1 MREGT
6 YERTPIWGDVIPGNS
21 TRSKLED
28 MTIDF
33 DADPQ
38 KNQIKFALLIG
49 KYLGSVFFDRKKV
62 IDTATWCNCMEP
74 GYCEQTYTDVPGI
87 VPFLCEGSDRAV
99 ILIPGGGYAF
109 TGDLTAKDQ
118 EETDKLAR
126 RLNEHGISA
135 FCLDY
140 RYNPYR
146 FPIPL
151 LDVQRAVRLIRF
163 HAEEYGLDPKKIALM
178 GGSAGGYQVA
188 GFLNL
193 LQGTNQFP
201 VGYEPD
207 EVDAVD
213 DAVCNGG
220 MFYPAVTLKHNKG
233 ILYATFP
240 EEAFQTWKRRRETL
254 DSTDL
259 PSHIIDTKTPQ
270 FIAHGTKD
278 MLVTHKT
285 SRQYVKAMEAA
296 GAPIRYIEV
305 EGANHIFTNKP
316 EYNWVFEEYLTW
328 LDEHF

>member
-1 MREGT
+1 MKEGT
-6 YERTPIWGDVIPGNS
+6 YSVTPIWGDVIPGNS
-21 TRSKLED
+21 SRSKLDD

-146 FPIPL
+146 VPSPL
-151 LDVQRAVRLIRF
+151 LDVQRAVRFIRF
-163 HAEEYGLDPKKIALM
+163 HAEEYGLDPKKIAL
-178 GGSAGGYQVA
+178 
-188 GFLNL
+188 
-193 LQGTNQFP
+193 
-201 VGYEPD
+201 
-207 EVDAVD
+207 
-213 DAVCNGG
+213 
-220 MFYPAVTLKHNKG
+220 
-233 ILYATFP
+233 
-240 EEAFQTWKRRRETL
+240 
-254 DSTDL
+254 
-259 PSHIIDTKTPQ
+259 
-270 FIAHGTKD
+270 
-278 MLVTHKT
+278 
-285 SRQYVKAMEAA
+285 
-296 GAPIRYIEV
+296 
-305 EGANHIFTNKP
+305 
-316 EYNWVFEEYLTW
+316 
-328 LDEHF
+328 